1 MANNINPGQLSF
13 LQNILEFSTQ
23 HTDTSNVNESP
34 KARELSPE
42 VINFIKIKNLFLN
55 KLN

>member
-13 LQNILEFSTQ
+13 LQSVLNFSTQ
-23 HTDTSNVNESP
+23 HTDNTNLNEAP

-42 VINFIKIKNLFLN
+42 VANFIK
-55 KLN
+55 